1 MTKHITGKPLAWLL
15 TLIYFTSYM
24 TRKNFATVLQQ
35 VIAETGKAKD
45 TLSIV
50 LVCMTIAYGTGQII
64 NGRLGDKIKPTN
76 LIFCGLIMATGLNLL
91 FPFVSDIIRVMN
103 YAHLVGFV
111 VSYVQK
117 MLKFTHNKNV
127 ISVN

>member
-1 MTKHITGKPLAWLL
+1 MTKTTKYITGKSLAWLL

-50 LVCMTIAYGTGQII
+50 LVCMTVAYGIGQII
-64 NGRLGDKIKPTN
+64 NGRLGDKIKPTKVSALYGMTVFVLDIML
-76 LIFCGLIMATGLNLL
+76 LIGIASTKLL
-91 FPFVSDIIRVMN
+91 SVERHEDIL
-103 YAHLVGFV
+103 A
-111 VSYVQK
+111 Q
-117 MLKFTHNKNV
+117 
-127 ISVN
+127 